1 MTLQLWR
8 RNTWHLVM
16 KKVHVNGVFMRKLPS
31 QQLHLL
37 VSQAVFPLKET
48 KEWDQAPGKAELRE
62 LSKAVC

>member
-1 MTLQLWR
+1 
-8 RNTWHLVM
+8 M

-37 VSQAVFPLKET
+37 VSQDVFPLKET